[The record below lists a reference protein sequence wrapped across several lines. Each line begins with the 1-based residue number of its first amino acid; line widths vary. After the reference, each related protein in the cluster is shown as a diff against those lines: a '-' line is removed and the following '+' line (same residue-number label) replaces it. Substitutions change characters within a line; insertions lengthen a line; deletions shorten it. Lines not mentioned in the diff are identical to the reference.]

1 MISINFPTS
10 LLKTVSDKIIKSIK
24 KKLEISVMESPKNII
39 DSIKNHADKEISA
52 AKPNQAICR
61 GLVKIDNK
69 ETAVW
74 VTNKGIER
82 RMDATYYSDG
92 SVRSIND
99 SWTDT
104 LTTDGPTVPKNHEYG
119 QILQYKYEGEYEPIV
134 NGRRIHIQVLNSAHY
149 SSPRMS
155 GGYSVTNIHLAT
167 AGMPRFLFFK
177 DIQSALQKVST
188 LSAKQKEASQKVDE
202 AKRRLQELE
211 EQRQREEKERQR
223 LLQEARDA
231 EERRRIEEEKRKA
244 EEERQRLIREEE
256 ERQRKAEEERLQ
268 VEKDLAALS
277 DKYANAANFIRKQA
291 SLRLNGRLDET
302 QRDIKFSHVLDG
314 TTVVIDGG
322 PGTGKTTTLIQ
333 RLKLLISED
342 DLRDYRDNHE
352 DCKLSDEQIRIASD
366 PERNWIFF
374 SPTELLRQFMRDN
387 MNYEGLTDTNN
398 KTVVWADYLRKQLV
412 RDKYQFAGDDYPFDF
427 AKSSLNLQPIYTS
440 NHVTII
446 KHFIREYIT
455 EMKKKL
461 KIVADIDTKP
471 FKWNQVGK
479 RITDI
484 CKGADKRIIATSSL
498 IRMMLD
504 LDAIREMPTPPGIP
518 SAKFVID
525 TYQTQMQRIST
536 SYMAEWRKDETFYAE
551 LLEMAKAWKNNNL
564 TEEEE
569 EEVGE
574 MDEDVIMAGAENK
587 LLTTLKNMI
596 KRLALQ
602 KIDSKLTLN
611 GRARQ
616 LHDKVGDRINSS
628 DFEGLAEYAYFMQY
642 FYPIIHN
649 YEGYLFN
656 KITSVYKNLRREA
669 LKTGMAGW
677 NKRLLKQIVDDGK
690 NRPLCQQE
698 QALIVGFINNLVLSI
713 RQVSVRRFD
722 LLKHKYALA
731 YKDACRPVIGI
742 DEATDYTLIDYYAIN
757 SLRHYTVSSFTLT
770 GDIMQGLRLDGITD
784 WMELQRSNIFNNV
797 EVKTLTISYRQ
808 SPKLMSLADAIY
820 ENVMGKQSPY
830 TCKLEEDDSCPNPLL
845 LISDDEEEKAEWIAK
860 RVLEVKA
867 KYGFVPSIAVFV
879 ADKNDAA
886 NLEVLLKDDGR
897 LENNGIDV
905 KDCSAGD
912 NLSAQDMLRIFP
924 LEKVKGMEF
933 EVVFFHNIDKVK
945 ATKLISRYLY
955 VGLSRATFF
964 MGVIASTTD
973 FDILPEIIDKFDTTS
988 TWGD

>member
-1 MISINFPTS
+1 MN
-10 LLKTVSDKIIKSIK
+10 LKEIGNKIVKSIK
-24 KKLEISVMESPKNII
+24 KKLDIPVMESPKNII
-39 DSIKNHADKEISA
+39 DSIKQHADKELNE

-61 GLVKIDNK
+61 GFVKIGNQ
-69 ETAVW
+69 ESVVW

-82 RMDATYYSDG
+82 RRDTTYYNDG
-92 SVRSIND
+92 SVKDINN

-104 LTTDGPTVPKNHEYG
+104 LITDGPTIPKNHAYG
-119 QILQYKYEGEYEPIV
+119 LILQYKYEGEYDPVV
-134 NGRRIHIQVLNSAHY
+134 NGRRIHIKVLNSAHY

-155 GGYSVTNIHLAT
+155 GGYSVTNIHVAT
-167 AGMPRFLFFK
+167 AGMPQFLFFK
-177 DIQSALQKVST
+177 DIQSALQKVSA
-188 LSAKQKEASQKVDE
+188 LSIKQKEASQKVDE

-211 EQRQREEKERQR
+211 EQRRREEEERQH

-231 EERRRIEEEKRKA
+231 EERQRIEEEKRKA

-256 ERQRKAEEERLQ
+256 ERQRKAEEERQQ
-268 VEKDLAALS
+268 VEKDLAAIS

-291 SLRLNGRLDET
+291 SLRLNGRIDEK
-302 QRDIKFSHVLDG
+302 QKDIKFSHVLDG
-314 TTVVIDGG
+314 TTLVIDGG

-333 RLKLLISED
+333 RLKLLICED

-352 DCKLSDEQIRIASD
+352 DCKLTDEQIRIASD

-412 RDKYQFAGDDYPFDF
+412 RDKYQFAGDEYPFDF
-427 AKSSLNLQPIYTS
+427 AKSSLNAQPIFNG
-440 NHVTII
+440 NHMAII
-446 KHFIREYIT
+446 NYFIREYIA

-461 KIVADIDTKP
+461 KMVADIDTSP
-471 FKWNQVGK
+471 FKWHQIGS
-479 RITDI
+479 RITEV
-484 CKGADKRIIATSSL
+484 CKGADKRISATSSL

-504 LDAIREMPTPPGIP
+504 LDAIREMPTPTGIL
-518 SAKFVID
+518 SAKDVID

-536 SYMAEWRKDETFYAE
+536 SYMAEWRKDEKFYGE
-551 LLEMAKAWKNNNL
+551 LIEMAKAWKNNNL

-574 MDEDVIMAGAENK
+574 MDEGEIIAGAENK
-587 LLTTLKNMI
+587 LLSTLKNMI

-602 KIDSKLTLN
+602 TIDSKLTLN
-611 GRARQ
+611 GRVKQ
-616 LHDKVGDRINSS
+616 LYDKVGGRINAS
-628 DFEGLAEYAYFMQY
+628 DFEALAQYAYFMQY

-656 KITSVYKNLRREA
+656 KITSIYKNVRREA
-669 LKTGMAGW
+669 LKNGMTGW
-677 NKRLLKQIVDDGK
+677 NKRLLKQIVEEGK

-722 LLKHKYALA
+722 MLKHKFALA

-742 DEATDYTLIDYYAIN
+742 DEATDYTLVDYYAIS
-757 SLRHYTVSSFTLT
+757 SLRHYKVSSFTLT
-770 GDIMQGLRLDGITD
+770 GDVMQGLRLDGIID
-784 WMELQRSNIFNNV
+784 WMDLQRPNLFNNV
-797 EVKTLTISYRQ
+797 EVKTLTMSYRQ

-830 TCKLEEDDSCPNPLL
+830 TCWLEQDESCPNPLL
-845 LISDDEEEKAEWIAK
+845 LVSDDEEEKAEWIAE

-879 ADKNDAA
+879 VDKFDAA
-886 NLEVLLKDDGR
+886 NLEKLLKDDGR

-933 EVVFFHNIDKVK
+933 EVVFFHNIDKVN

-964 MGVIASTTD
+964 MGVIASDKD
-973 FDILPEIIDKFDTTS
+973 FDILPAIIDKFDTTG
-988 TWGD
+988 TWGDE